1 MGSFYGA
8 KDELAGHYPNPNVTT
23 TLGQSLINAIGG
35 IGSQNI
41 VSASHRGMLGIEKI
55 MVNSSTINNQP
66 YTGSEPLAPGN
77 TTFTVFF
84 SISEPLILP
93 IFSILK
99 KEGISLTHISQ
110 IQISCV
116 LGSISSM
123 FSYYYGDGNIPVPSG
138 TPAGSIVLSANSPTM
153 NSSAGLSPSNC
164 VLSMQWYSP
173 PAGQEYDTQITKNF
187 LDMQRYITA
196 TQANVDVNPAQGTQ
210 RLTSATISLPCVPNK
225 FAIWVCAPRGFKQS
239 QQAMAYNDAFCSIRK
254 AYITMGARSNLLASA
269 DKHLCQQKVF

>member
-1 MGSFYGA
+1 MTEVSNEIYICNPEFLKVPANKKVVERASDLSTWLRYNATSANASAINFVFTSPSTGALLSDKVLLAFNSVGVDFVFNNSTGATIPAGTVDGGLFPSNGFSLRDFPIHRVFNSVSLTIANSTIAIPLNDLLSAYRYCAYDANDQVDMGSFYGA
-8 KDELAGHYPNPNVTT
+8 KDELSGHYPNPNVNT

-66 YTGSEPLAPGN
+66 YTGNEALAPGN

-123 FSYYYGDGNIPVPSG
+123 F
-138 TPAGSIVLSANSPTM
+138 
-153 NSSAGLSPSNC
+153 
-164 VLSMQWYSP
+164 
-173 PAGQEYDTQITKNF
+173 
-187 LDMQRYITA
+187 
-196 TQANVDVNPAQGTQ
+196 
-210 RLTSATISLPCVPNK
+210 
-225 FAIWVCAPRGFKQS
+225 
-239 QQAMAYNDAFCSIRK
+239 
-254 AYITMGARSNLLASA
+254 
-269 DKHLCQQKVF
+269 